1 MTLSRHRTIAGEGS
15 AIAPVSPVFC
25 RRNTGDGR
33 LARLAGR
40 GGLGGDGAA
49 AAVEGP
55 LLVVPG
61 GAPSGNDDAVMVRVE
76 PVAALAEAA
85 VAARVGASGDPVV
98 VRHRLVEP
106 GAVA

>member
-15 AIAPVSPVFC
+15 AIAPVPPVFC

-40 GGLGGDGAA
+40 GGVGGDGAA

-61 GAPSGNDDAVMVRVE
+61 GALSGIDDAVMVRVDLVE
-76 PVAALAEAA
+76 ALAEAA
-85 VAARVGASGDPVV
+85 VALGVGESGEPVV
-98 VRHRLVEP
+98 VRLRLV
-106 GAVA
+106 